1 MKVLKLQNVNVNYG
15 SIEALRDVSLIVPKG
30 SIVALLGSNGAGKST
45 TLKTISGLTKLIKGD
60 VIFENE
66 NISNLK
72 PNYIVKKQI
81 IHCPEGRQVFS
92 QLTVQENL
100 RLGSYCRKDRSQ
112 IKKDLDHVL
121 KLFPRLKERLT
132 QSGGTLSGGEQQ
144 MLAIGRALMGN
155 PKLLLLD
162 EPSLGLAP
170 LIIKEI
176 FEIIKNINKE
186 GTSILLVEQN
196 ANLALS
202 IADYAYILE
211 NGRIALSGKANE
223 LKNNEKVNELYLGV
237 KS

>member
-1 MKVLKLQNVNVNYG
+1 MNYG
-15 SIEALRDVSLIVPKG
+15 SIEALRDVSLEVSKG

-45 TLKTISGLTKLIKGD
+45 TLKTISGLTKLISGK
-60 VIFENE
+60 VIFDNE
-66 NISNLK
+66 NIQNLK
-72 PNYIVKKQI
+72 PNQIVKKQI

-92 QLTVQENL
+92 QLTVLDNL
-100 RLGSYCRKDRSQ
+100 RLGSYCRKDRGQ

-121 KLFPRLKERLT
+121 ELFPRLKERLT

-144 MLAIGRALMGN
+144 MLAIGRALMGK

-170 LIIKEI
+170 LIIDEI
-176 FEIIKNINKE
+176 FKIIKNINKE

-202 IADYAYILE
+202 ISDYAYILE
-211 NGRIALSGKANE
+211 NGKVALSGKAKE
-223 LKNNEKVNELYLGV
+223 LKNNEKVSELYLGV
-237 KS
+237 KA

>member
-1 MKVLKLQNVNVNYG
+1 MKVLKLQNVSVNYG
-15 SIEALRDVSLIVPKG
+15 SIIALRDVSLVVPKG
-30 SIVALLGSNGAGKST
+30 AIVALLGSNGAGKST
-45 TLKTISGLTKLIKGD
+45 TLKTISGLTKLLRGR
-60 VIFENE
+60 VMFEDE
-66 NISNLK
+66 DISNLK
-72 PNYIVKKQI
+72 PNHIVKKRI

-100 RLGSYCRKDRSQ
+100 KLGSYCRKDHGKV
-112 IKKDLDHVL
+112 KKDLERVL
-121 KLFPRLKERLT
+121 ELFPRLKERLT

-211 NGRIALSGKANE
+211 NGKIALSGKANE
-223 LKNNEKVNELYLGV
+223 LKNNERVSELYLGV

>member
-1 MKVLKLQNVNVNYG
+1 MLKLQNIYVNYG
-15 SIEALRDVSLIVPKG
+15 SIEALRDVSLEVSKG

-45 TLKTISGLTKLIKGD
+45 TLKTISGLTKLISGK
-60 VIFENE
+60 VIFDNE
-66 NISNLK
+66 NIQNLK
-72 PNYIVKKQI
+72 PNQIVKKQI

-92 QLTVQENL
+92 QLTVLDNL
-100 RLGSYCRKDRSQ
+100 RLGSYCRKDRGQ

-121 KLFPRLKERLT
+121 ELFPRLKERLT

-144 MLAIGRALMGN
+144 MLAIGRALMGK

-170 LIIKEI
+170 LIIDEI
-176 FEIIKNINKE
+176 FKIIKNINKE

-202 IADYAYILE
+202 ISDYAYILE
-211 NGRIALSGKANE
+211 NGKVALSGKAKE
-223 LKNNEKVNELYLGV
+223 LKNNEKVSELYLGV
-237 KS
+237 KA